1 MMQQPSSHNGEVFI
15 LLAPGFEE
23 GSAIYCLDRLR
34 EAGILVSLV
43 GLSAGLI
50 SGAHGVTVRP
60 DRTLG
65 QTSTLTPPYMV
76 LVPDGKKSVTALL
89 ADPRVHRLLTA
100 TIENNGNIAAMP
112 AAAAMLE
119 NGGIGLKIPPL
130 IPFTGSLDEFASQL
144 INSIMS

>member
-1 MMQQPSSHNGEVFI
+1 MPHSNSHKGSVFI

-65 QTSTLTPPYMV
+65 QTSTLTPPYLV

-100 TIENNGNIAAMP
+100 TLENNGKIAAMP
-112 AAAAMLE
+112 AAAVILK
-119 NGGIGLKIPPL
+119 NGGIGLEAAPL
-130 IPFTGSLDEFASQL
+130 ISFNGSLDEFTNQL
-144 INSIMS
+144 INSIVS